1 MSNRRGQKKQPSSP
15 PALSP
20 EARRRIRAN
29 LLKWYGSEKRAFPW
43 RGEKDPYRIW
53 VSEAML
59 QQTRT
64 DTVQGRYPAF
74 IARFPTLASLA
85 DAPLEAVLAEWQGLG
100 YYSRARNLH
109 RAARIMAEHHG
120 GKLPGDKKSLR
131 ALPGFGPYMAG
142 AVSSIA
148 FGERAPA
155 VDGNAVR
162 VLSRLID
169 LDEPADSATGK
180 KIIEAEAEALVP
192 PSRPGDFNQA
202 VMDLSAAVCLPRAP
216 RCHVCPIAKHCAAA
230 HGGTA
235 ALRPVKT
242 KKKPPREVTVF
253 QLWAEN
259 KKSIRLVRREENG
272 LFGGMWELPGL
283 MAEGRPD
290 GPDKRSFAALRRAA
304 LGPAWKT
311 GEEIARLVR
320 TLTHRKI
327 LFVVFRATSNG
338 RTKKTPAGEDALWAG
353 KEDLAA
359 LPISTAQ
366 RAVIDAVR
374 GEESG
379 GKQIRLPLK

>member
-1 MSNRRGQKKQPSSP
+1 MSKQCRPKKQTPSP
-15 PALSP
+15 PSLAP
-20 EARRRIRAN
+20 VVRQRIRAK
-29 LLKWYGSEKRAFPW
+29 LLKWYDSEKRAFPW

-53 VSEAML
+53 VSEVML

-74 IARFPTLASLA
+74 ISRFPTLASLA
-85 DAPLEAVLAEWQGLG
+85 DSPLEAVLAEWQGLG

-109 RAARIMAEHHG
+109 RAARIMAETRG
-120 GKLPGDKKSLR
+120 GKLPGDKKALR

-148 FGERAPA
+148 FGGRSSA

-169 LDEPADSATGK
+169 LAGPADNPSGK
-180 KIIEAEAEALVP
+180 KIIELEAEALVP

-202 VMDLSAAVCLPRAP
+202 VMDLSAGVCLPRAP

-230 HGGTA
+230 RAGTA

-242 KKKPPREVTVF
+242 KKKAPLEVTIF
-253 QLWAEN
+253 QLWAEDQ
-259 KKSIRLVRREENG
+259 KSIRLTRREETG

-283 MAEGRPD
+283 MVEGRPD
-290 GPDKRSFAALRRAA
+290 SPDKKAMTNLRRAA
-304 LGPAWKT
+304 LGAGWKT
-311 GEEIARLVR
+311 GKEIARLVR
-320 TLTHRKI
+320 ILTHRKI
-327 LFVVFRATSNG
+327 LFVVYRALSDTG
-338 RTKKTPAGEDALWAG
+338 TKKAPSGEAALWAS

-366 RAVIDAVR
+366 RAVIDVVR
-374 GEESG
+374 EEEFEG
-379 GKQIRLPLK
+379 QGNFF